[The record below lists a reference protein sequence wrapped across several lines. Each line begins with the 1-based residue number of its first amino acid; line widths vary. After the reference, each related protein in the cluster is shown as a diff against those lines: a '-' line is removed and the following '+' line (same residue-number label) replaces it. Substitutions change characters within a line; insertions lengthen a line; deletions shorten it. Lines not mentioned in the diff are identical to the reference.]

1 MMLLVAPPANTSGVV
16 IPRSCIPLPPTVA
29 LEMVTLAVP
38 VFLSCI
44 DCEFVVPRGTF
55 PKLTLAGVAVKVEAV
70 GAVTPFPVT
79 AIAIGVV
86 ELLAILTLPITLPAV
101 FGANETLT
109 VAVWPGAIVDPLA
122 PAPLVVIPAPVIETP
137 ESVTTEFPV
146 FFRTTESTFELP
158 TDSVPK
164 LRVVGVA
171 VIIRVA
177 VSPVPLTAIVNILF
191 AALLAMETLLATY
204 PAIVGA

>member
-1 MMLLVAPPANTSGVV
+1 
-16 IPRSCIPLPPTVA
+16 
-29 LEMVTLAVP
+29 MVTLAVP

-86 ELLAILTLPITLPAV
+86 ELLAILTLPITFPAV

-177 VSPVPLTAIVNILF
+177 VSPVPLTAIIDVLF
-191 AALLAMETLLATY
+191 VALLTNDTIPTTAPGT
-204 PAIVGA
+204 VGA